1 MKGESSG
8 KNLAKEK
15 RYKGYKAEHD
25 RIRSTRGREMRS
37 GAIEAPQGTIEEE

>member
-1 MKGESSG
+1 MKGQSSG

-25 RIRSTRGREMRS
+25 RIRSTRGRERRS
-37 GAIEAPQGTIEEE
+37 GLMEVPQGMIEEG